1 MAHKTRKRLVKH
13 KVFKVEVTSHCKF
26 CGDCLTVDNKKK
38 DRKLCNDCMRGR

>member
-13 KVFKVEVTSHCKF
+13 KVENVVSTTHCKF
-26 CGDCLTVDNKKK
+26 CGDKLTEDNKKK